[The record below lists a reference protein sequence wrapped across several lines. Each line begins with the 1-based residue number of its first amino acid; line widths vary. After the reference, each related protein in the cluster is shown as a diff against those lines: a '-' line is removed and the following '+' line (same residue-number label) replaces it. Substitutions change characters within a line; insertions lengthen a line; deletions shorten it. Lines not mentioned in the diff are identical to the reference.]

1 MNLNIPRFRAGLGSL
16 ACGIGLLLG
25 APPSPALVID
35 DFTQGPIAA
44 LPGTNTSQFGST
56 LLQSGLD
63 PAHVL
68 GGTRSVFVGSL
79 ALATVS
85 IEPIKGR
92 FHFSANNSYGYFKLG
107 WGTVAPLNA
116 DLASLEAFRLEFTDV
131 MGGTPAPFI
140 ALFDLRVKSNDTW
153 NRYSLSS
160 DFTSALN
167 GRTYGNLDV
176 PFTRFAGVDFAHV
189 QAIELEAARLPQGFR
204 LSIDYFS
211 AVPEPTVTS
220 LGLLAGACFSIRRQ
234 HRKHSFRVP

>member
-1 MNLNIPRFRAGLGSL
+1 MNLNFPRSRAGLGSL

-25 APPSPALVID
+25 TQPSRALVID

-44 LPGTNTSQFGST
+44 LQGTNTSQFGST
-56 LLQSGLD
+56 MLQSGLD
-63 PAHVL
+63 PVHVL

-92 FHFSANNSYGYFKLG
+92 FHFLANNSYGYFKLG
-107 WGTVAPLNA
+107 WGTVAPLNT
-116 DLASLEAFRLEFTDV
+116 DLARLDAFRLEFTDV
-131 MGGTPAPFI
+131 MGGTPTPFF

-153 NRYSLSS
+153 YRYSLSS
-160 DFTSALN
+160 DLNSALN

-176 PFTRFAGVDFAHV
+176 PFTRFAGADFAHV
-189 QAIELEAARLPQGFR
+189 QAIELEAARVPQGFG

-211 AVPEPTVTS
+211 AVPEPTVAS
-220 LGLLAGACFSIRRQ
+220 LGLLAAAVFSIRRH
-234 HRKHSFRVP
+234 HRTRSSRAP